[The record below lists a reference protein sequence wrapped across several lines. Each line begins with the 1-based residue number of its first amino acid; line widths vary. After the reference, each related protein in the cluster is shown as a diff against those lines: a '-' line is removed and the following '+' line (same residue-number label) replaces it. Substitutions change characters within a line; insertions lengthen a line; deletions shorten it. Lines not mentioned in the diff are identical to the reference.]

1 MFGAGL
7 YFAEHASKSQQYVHS
22 GTCKLSG
29 AMPRD
34 PTNRAKFIKDCKCK
48 QKDECCVL
56 LCRVALGDCLIEKN
70 FRGNGPG
77 QFWHARRREPCARRP
92 FEKKKIP
99 LSSGSRSVSAVR
111 REKPGGGVYNSV
123 IGESR
128 ANGGS
133 ALEFREYILYESKQ
147 VYPE

>member
-1 MFGAGL
+1 MVQD
-7 YFAEHASKSQQYVHS
+7 SS
-22 GTCKLSG
+22 GTPVAES
-29 AMPRD
+29 R
-34 PTNRAKFIKDCKCK
+34 
-48 QKDECCVL
+48 
-56 LCRVALGDCLIEKN
+56 ALGAHL
-70 FRGNGPG
+70 
-77 QFWHARRREPCARRP
+77 
-92 FEKKKIP
+92 KKKIP

>member
-1 MFGAGL
+1 MVQD
-7 YFAEHASKSQQYVHS
+7 SS
-22 GTCKLSG
+22 GTPVAES
-29 AMPRD
+29 R
-34 PTNRAKFIKDCKCK
+34 
-48 QKDECCVL
+48 
-56 LCRVALGDCLIEKN
+56 ALGAHLK
-70 FRGNGPG
+70 
-77 QFWHARRREPCARRP
+77 
-92 FEKKKIP
+92 KKKIP
-99 LSSGSRSVSAVR
+99 LSSGSRSVSAAR

>member
-1 MFGAGL
+1 M
-7 YFAEHASKSQQYVHS
+7 
-22 GTCKLSG
+22 
-29 AMPRD
+29 
-34 PTNRAKFIKDCKCK
+34 
-48 QKDECCVL
+48 
-56 LCRVALGDCLIEKN
+56 
-70 FRGNGPG
+70 
-77 QFWHARRREPCARRP
+77 
-92 FEKKKIP
+92 
-99 LSSGSRSVSAVR
+99 R